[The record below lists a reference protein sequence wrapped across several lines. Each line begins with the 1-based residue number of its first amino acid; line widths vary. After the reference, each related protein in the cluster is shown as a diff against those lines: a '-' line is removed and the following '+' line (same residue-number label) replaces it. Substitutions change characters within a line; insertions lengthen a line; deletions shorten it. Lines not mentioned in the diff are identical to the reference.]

1 MKFFVKN
8 RRSTSAVGIL
18 WNKSCIQKHRKN
30 AVCYKPVK
38 YYFEEAIQNGLSRIM
53 GNFVHHLSGGMIAGA
68 ACGAVAY
75 YNLHVPL
82 TDATAFAIISCA
94 GSLLPDIDSPNSRPN
109 DMAFGL
115 ASVLAPVFVLQ
126 GIGLPRLTSSHVILT
141 ALAVYVI
148 VKYGLRVLMRQFSVH
163 RGMFH
168 SIPAA
173 IIWGALV
180 YQAFRL
186 SPQLI
191 KNAAAASALVGFVTH
206 LVIDEMFSFVNFDG
220 TRIAPKKSFGTAFK
234 FYSSSLLATTGTYI
248 VMVVL
253 LYACLRD
260 MRIL

>member
-1 MKFFVKN
+1 
-8 RRSTSAVGIL
+8 
-18 WNKSCIQKHRKN
+18 
-30 AVCYKPVK
+30 
-38 YYFEEAIQNGLSRIM
+38 M
-53 GNFVHHLSGGMIAGA
+53 GNFVHHLSGGIAIAAVSGATAYYQLHTPFTDAA
-68 ACGAVAY
+68 AC
-75 YNLHVPL
+75 
-82 TDATAFAIISCA
+82 AIIACA

-126 GIGLPRLTSSHVILT
+126 GLGFWRFSSSQIILI
-141 ALAVYVI
+141 ALGIYVL
-148 VKYGLRVLMRQFSVH
+148 VKYGLRNLMQQFSVH

-191 KNAAAASALVGFVTH
+191 KNAAAASALVGFITH
-206 LVIDEMFSFVNFDG
+206 LVIDEMFSFVNFEG
-220 TRIAPKKSFGTAFK
+220 ARISPKKSFGTALK
-234 FYSSSLLATTGTYI
+234 FYSSSLLATTATYA
-248 VMVVL
+248 VMFVM

-260 MRIL
+260 MRIFR